1 MSSKRAGSNSKSDG
15 KSLRPGRRPNG
26 GRSTIRF
33 QISRETFNAILDSI
47 VALSKLTQ
55 KYHTYTDA
63 IRVALER
70 LQNPN
75 RTDLLILY
83 RNYNTLRKNP
93 TGRLSEM
100 VTITTSLYSLD
111 RDKVMKISDE
121 LYEITDERL
130 SQTSVVILL
139 LLSSGLP
146 GSERTG

>member
-1 MSSKRAGSNSKSDG
+1 M
-15 KSLRPGRRPNG
+15 
-26 GRSTIRF
+26 
-33 QISRETFNAILDSI
+33 DSI